1 MKKILLAFLSAIL
14 LAACS
19 EDDGKIYVGEHN
31 YYVMAP
37 SEVSEQKG
45 TFDYQE
51 KLFPRYYIYRADEW
65 PREDLS
71 DVSSYDLPR
80 IQFYWAN
87 MSDKSHPMYS
97 DYERRA
103 KIWSMKTDGTD
114 LRLVVE
120 DPLIGLTGKG
130 KMVRS
135 PNNRY
140 LAYSRAVDG
149 EAVYDLETGEIHSL
163 TSRRGPNGFL
173 WAEDSSYLYYLV
185 RGSHGPATYRWD
197 AETHEKTPV
206 DISIRDTGVI
216 IEGIRYNVSDVGVGT
231 FDEKSNERISS
242 IPWHETIENWREARA
257 EYRSISPLGKY
268 AWVASK
274 QHRFFIDI
282 ENQTAE
288 VNNNYMPYILG
299 LDGRFATG
307 VRHAMVMDVRDNETK
322 QAWKWRPLGMNRS
335 LEQSS
340 LYNSLANDGTWFKE
354 VE

>member
-14 LAACS
+14 LVACS

-37 SEVSEQKG
+37 SEVSEHKG

-71 DVSSYDLPR
+71 DASSYDLPR

-87 MSDKSHPMYS
+87 MSDESDPMYS

-114 LRLVVE
+114 LRLVVD

-163 TSRRGPNGFL
+163 TSGRGPNGFL

-197 AETHEKTPV
+197 AETHEKTSV
-206 DISIRDTGVI
+206 DTVINDTGI
-216 IEGIRYNVSDVGVGT
+216 ILGGKRTVVNAGGVRVVDEST
-231 FDEKSNERISS
+231 DEKLELLV
-242 IPWHETIENWREARA
+242 WHEGLTFEEANS
-257 EYRSISPLGKY
+257 EFRSLSPEGNY
-268 AWVASK
+268 AWAASK
-274 QHRFFIDI
+274 KHRFFVDI
-282 ENQTAE
+282 EKGVVE
-288 VNNNYMPYILG
+288 VNQNYMPYILG
-299 LDGRFATG
+299 VEGRFATG

-340 LYNSLANDGTWFKE
+340 LYNAFANDGLWFKGE
-354 VE
+354 